1 LALRE
6 SYFIPERPRP
16 EGKAYRRR
24 FIFRIEQLFGR
35 GFSMGDVVVLV
46 GIAVL
51 IYVGVRL
58 ALQAPE
64 TVAGPTIS
72 LSPRVLPYY
81 ALRSLGRM
89 AAAYFLSLAFTLV
102 YGRLAAYNRRAEQV
116 LMPLLDVLQSVPI
129 LSFLPVVLLSL
140 SAILPERTAAELAS
154 IVLIFTSQVWN
165 MTFAWYQSLTT
176 IPVELREASAIF
188 RFNGWLRFKV
198 LELPF
203 AAISLI
209 WNSMMSWAGGWF
221 FLMAAE
227 IFTVGQRDFRLP
239 GLGAY
244 LQEAANQG
252 DTRAILWGIGALVLV
267 IVALDQLLW
276 RPLLAWADR
285 FKLEMVEGENPP
297 TSWFYDLLHSAHILE
312 WFSRGVWRP
321 LSERLDYWFIRRAAA
336 AEARVEK
343 PSRPYLFFLLALLL
357 GLGLAYGGFRAALML
372 AAVPARQWGEIG
384 LGVLAT
390 LLRVSVSLLIALA
403 WTIPVGVAIG
413 TNPRVAT
420 YLQPTVQVMAS
431 IPATAL
437 FPVFLLLILGLPG
450 GLNLAAVVLMLTGTQ
465 WYLLFN
471 VIAGASAI
479 PQDLKYTSAIIGL
492 SHWERWRTLILP
504 SLFPYIITG
513 AITASGGAWNASIV
527 AEYVEFGGKTLF
539 IPGIGA
545 LITRA
550 TATGDYHLLLAATL
564 AMVLAVV
571 LINRLFWRRLYR
583 LAEERYRME

>member
-1 LALRE
+1 MALRE

-46 GIAVL
+46 GIAVF

-297 TSWFYDLLHSAHILE
+297 TSWFYDLLRSAHILE
-312 WFSRGVWRP
+312 WLSRGVWRP

>member
-1 LALRE
+1 MALRE
-6 SYFIPERPRP
+6 SFVSPERPQP
-16 EGKAYRRR
+16 EKTPRRR
-24 FIFRIEQLFGR
+24 LIFRTEQPFGR
-35 GFSMGDVVVLV
+35 GFSTGDVVVLM

-51 IYVGVRL
+51 IYAGVRL

-64 TVAGPTIS
+64 TVSGPTIS
-72 LSPRVLPYY
+72 LAPRVLPYY
-81 ALRSLGRM
+81 ALRSVGRM
-89 AAAYFLSLAFTLV
+89 AAAYLLSLAFTLV

-176 IPVELREASAIF
+176 IPKELREASAIF

-267 IVALDQLLW
+267 IVALDQLVW

-285 FKLEMVEGENPP
+285 FKLETVEGENPP
-297 TSWFYDLLHSAHILE
+297 TSWFYDLLRSTRVLE
-312 WFSRGVWRP
+312 RLSQGVWQP
-321 LSERLDYWFIRRAAA
+321 LSERLDAWFIRRAAA
-336 AEARVEK
+336 AEARMEK
-343 PSRPYLFFLLALLL
+343 PGRPYLLYLLALLL

-372 AAVPARQWGEIG
+372 AKVPGSQWGEIG

-413 TNPRVAT
+413 TNPRAAT
-420 YLQPTVQVMAS
+420 YLQPVVQIVAS
-431 IPATAL
+431 VPATAL
-437 FPVFLLLILGLPG
+437 FPVFLLLIVGLPG
-450 GLNLAAVVLMLTGTQ
+450 GLNIAAVLLMLTGTQ

-479 PQDLKYTSAIIGL
+479 PQDLKYTSALIGL
-492 SHWERWRTLILP
+492 SRWERWRTLILP
-504 SLFPYIITG
+504 GLFPYIITG

-527 AEYVEFGGKTLF
+527 AEHVEFGGRTLST
-539 IPGIGA
+539 PGIGA
-545 LITRA
+545 LIARA
-550 TATGDYHLLLAATL
+550 TGTGDYPLLLAATL
-564 AMVLAVV
+564 TMVLAVV
-571 LINRLFWRRLYR
+571 LINRTFWRRLYR